1 MRSKITWVPRFGIGC
16 GLGLA
21 LALTL
26 ACAKGK
32 GQTESPD
39 ELELPPEKRVADKA
53 NKQRDREQQVAKK
66 VEPAKPAVVH
76 PQDRDPNQE
85 KAKMK
90 RSRDKSAKAKQKLR
104 AGQLDAAITEARNAL
119 RDHEQNVEA
128 MLVIAEAFYRQGKHE
143 LVLSVTG
150 SILKVDAKVLAA
162 EEKSQAYNLMGF
174 AYLQAGLRGNAHT
187 AFKNAAETDEHN
199 AAAWNN
205 LGISYMWRGETQLA
219 ENCFEYAASLDAKF
233 PDVQL
238 NWGAALRANGKL
250 AEAEVAYREAI
261 KLRPDW
267 AEPHF
272 NLGVL
277 YLDAEQLPK
286 LDEIAKL
293 EAAVAAFQK
302 YKSLAGAGKTS
313 LERSSKKARGASDA
327 MGNELV
333 SIAQADLYIKAANKS
348 IESEKRRIEREQS
361 RKQAAAK
368 SSDEPAGDPPSAP
381 DAEQP
386 SSEAPAQPQPTP
398 PPPEQPKK
406 PGEGDKSAPQ
416 QPQKPGGSDK
426 PAAPPKTPDDKPKLQ
441 KPG

>member
-1 MRSKITWVPRFGIGC
+1 MRSKITWVPRFGL
-16 GLGLA
+16 GLG

-26 ACAKGK
+26 ACAKDK

-39 ELELPPEKRVADKA
+39 ELELPPEKRVADKTD
-53 NKQRDREQQVAKK
+53 KQREGEQRVAKK

-104 AGQLDAAITEARNAL
+104 AGQLDAAINEARNAL

-205 LGISYMWRGETQLA
+205 LGISFMWRGETQLA
-219 ENCFEYAASLDAKF
+219 ENCFEYAASIDAKF

-368 SSDEPAGDPPSAP
+368 SSDEPASEEPPAGPPASSP
-381 DAEQP
+381 SAEQP
-386 SSEAPAQPQPTP
+386 SAEAPVQPT
-398 PPPEQPKK
+398 PEQPKK
-406 PGEGDKSAPQ
+406 PGGSDKPAPQ

-426 PAAPPKTPDDKPKLQ
+426 PAAPPKSPDDKPKLQ